1 MTKRDTDPG
10 TDAMFDHD
18 DFMDPHPMR
27 PRADRHL
34 GKRELRDL
42 ASAQEAIMRLHM
54 FVYGREMEALH
65 VPEAWH
71 ILPEIY
77 PKNPKK
83 VRVTLLLEEP
93 VAKFYRANGKGYQ
106 ALINDVLKAYAQLRL
121 AKVIEG
127 LEDKGPSGEPV

>member
-1 MTKRDTDPG
+1 MLTPK
-10 TDAMFDHD
+10 HLL
-18 DFMDPHPMR
+18 DPHPIR
-27 PRADRHL
+27 PKDDRKL
-34 GKRELRDL
+34 GKRELREL
-42 ASAQEAIMRLHM
+42 VAAQEAVMRLHM

-71 ILPEIY
+71 ALPDLY
-77 PKNPKK
+77 PPQPKK

-106 ALINDVLKAYAQLRL
+106 ALVNDVLKTYAQLRL

-127 LEDKGPSGEPV
+127 LEDRGPGGEAV

>member
-1 MTKRDTDPG
+1 MIDPKHI
-10 TDAMFDHD
+10 A
-18 DFMDPHPMR
+18 DPNPIR
-27 PRADRHL
+27 PQEDRKLGKSELRHL
-34 GKRELRDL
+34 KL
-42 ASAQEAIMRLHM
+42 AQEAVMRLHM

-71 ILPEIY
+71 ALPELY
-77 PKNPKK
+77 PAQPKK

-93 VAKFYRANGKGYQ
+93 VAKFYRANGRGYQ

-127 LEDKGPSGEPV
+127 IEDRGPGGEAV